1 LRESPREK
9 EEKINMRTASLV
21 LGIIGGVFGII
32 AGILAMLIGGAGAA
46 FEATDSGTVI
56 GLGFAAVFI
65 GVLAIVGGAVAP
77 RYPKAAAIIQ
87 LISCVAG
94 FIAVSLFWV
103 FSGILLLIGAG
114 LAFFGRRARPVT
126 VE

>member
-1 LRESPREK
+1 
-9 EEKINMRTASLV
+9 M

-32 AGILAMLIGGAGAA
+32 AGLLAMLVGGAGAA

-56 GLGFAAVFI
+56 GLGVAVFI
-65 GVLAIVGGAVAP
+65 GVLAIVGGALAP

-87 LISCVAG
+87 LISCVTG
-94 FIAVSLFWV
+94 FIAISLFWI
-103 FSGILLLIGAG
+103 FSGILLLIGAA
-114 LAFFGRRARPVT
+114 LAFFGRNARPVT

>member
-1 LRESPREK
+1 
-9 EEKINMRTASLV
+9 MRTASLV
-21 LGIIGGVFGII
+21 LGIIEGVFGII

-46 FEATDSGTVI
+46 FQATDSGTKI
-56 GLGFAAVFI
+56 DLGFAAIFI

-94 FIAVSLFWV
+94 FIAVSLFWM

-114 LAFFGRRARPVT
+114 LAFLGRKAPPVT
-126 VE
+126 IE

>member
-1 LRESPREK
+1 
-9 EEKINMRTASLV
+9 MRTASLV
-21 LGIIGGVFGII
+21 LGIVGGVFGVI

-46 FEATDSGTVI
+46 FQATDSGTVI
-56 GLGFAAVFI
+56 GLGFAAIFI
-65 GVLAIVGGAVAP
+65 GVLGIVGGAVGP
-77 RYPKAAAIIQ
+77 NYPKAAGIIQ

-94 FIAVSLFWV
+94 FIAVSLFWI

-114 LAFFGRRARPVT
+114 LALLGRKARPVT